1 MSVKTGASAL
11 LLSAPDRSTRFL
23 ARLDAHLPTLTD
35 DAARR
40 SFLAQQL
47 AGWEFRYERFVLSEG
62 ASEPVTNSSD
72 PPQAA
77 DFLMTITAIAARR
90 EALREEG

>member
-11 LLSAPDRSTRFL
+11 LSAPDRSARFL
-23 ARLDAHLPTLTD
+23 ARLDAHLPTLKD
-35 DAARR
+35 NAARR
-40 SFLAQQL
+40 SFLVQQL

-62 ASEPVTNSSD
+62 ASEPVTNLSD